1 MSRRILTKTSIDELL
16 GAGRTELQLQAG
28 DIVTDLAR
36 EHAQQRGLRL
46 IPAAGGLRAGSPAPV
61 AAEPTEP
68 PAGTASEAKRA
79 GSPAPVAAE
88 PMESPEETAA
98 EVKRAVIAALGHEPA
113 DLDAIIARVVR

>member
-36 EHAQQRGLRL
+36 EHALRL

-68 PAGTASEAKRA
+68 PAGTAAEAKRA

>member
-61 AAEPTEP
+61 AAEP
-68 PAGTASEAKRA
+68 
-79 GSPAPVAAE
+79 
-88 PMESPEETAA
+88 MESPEETAA